1 MQPVRWDVYC
11 KVVDNFG
18 DIGVCWRLASDLASR
33 GELVRLLVDD
43 ASALA
48 WMAPRGAPGVV
59 VQPVAKAAYDGA
71 QVVVETFGCEL
82 PQTVLAAMAASTVPP
97 CWVNLE
103 YLSAEAY
110 VARTHGLPS
119 PQWSGPA
126 AGQVRHFFYPGF
138 TVGTG
143 GLLREPGLLDRR
155 ARFDRRAWLAARG
168 CLPRPGQRVVVL
180 FGYRQA
186 GLAALLRQ
194 LAAEPT
200 LLLVPPGPMQADVL
214 RLHHRWPSGP
224 TCDVITLPYL
234 TQIEFDHLL
243 WSADLAFVRG
253 EDSAVRAIW
262 AGVPFVWQLYPQA
275 DGAHH
280 GKLDAFLQQLL
291 ADAHRPLAD
300 QVAAVFRAWNANRA
314 GAFDGVQWPAG
325 MAWQR
330 LVRRWRERLAAQD
343 DLVSQLQRFVVAKR

>member
-18 DIGVCWRLASDLASR
+18 DIGVCWRLASDLAAR
-33 GELVRLLVDD
+33 GEQVRLLVDD

-59 VQPVAKAAYDGA
+59 VLPAAQAAFDGA
-71 QVVVETFGCEL
+71 QVVVETFGCAL
-82 PQTVLAAMAASTVPP
+82 PEAALAAMAASAAPA

-110 VARTHGLPS
+110 VARSHGLPS

-126 AGQVRHFFYPGF
+126 AGRVRHFFYPGF
-138 TVGTG
+138 TAGTG

-168 CLPRPGQRVVVL
+168 WSPRQGQRVVVL

-186 GLAALLRQ
+186 GLQALLRH
-194 LAAEPT
+194 LSTEPT
-200 LLLVPPGPMQADVL
+200 LLLVPPGPLQADVL
-214 RLHHRWPSGP
+214 RLHRRQPRGS

-253 EDSAVRAIW
+253 EDSVVRAIW

-280 GKLDAFLQQLL
+280 VKLDAFLPQLL
-291 ADAHRPLAD
+291 AGARPLLAS
-300 QVAAVFRAWNANRA
+300 QVAAVFRAWNASRA
-314 GAFDGVQWPAG
+314 DALDGLRWPSSR
-325 MAWQR
+325 AWQR
-330 LVRRWRERLAAQD
+330 LVWRWRERLAAQD
-343 DLVSQLQRFVVAKR
+343 DLVTQLQRFVVAKR